1 MPNPPSEERLH
12 IIYTDKTIEM
22 EIYEEKHLFIAA
34 TSAVTYLMLI
44 VFGVVL
50 LGIGREAWWRFP
62 DWAWICSLVVGGL
75 MIAGALYM
83 MWFEFYRYVDLCM
96 GRKPAL
102 IISDSDLQ
110 IYTPFGGYTTIRW
123 SEVADFNNVHT
134 KTRNICYPIY
144 KDDARNKGR
153 YIFLNLYR
161 DAILSDYLTVS
172 EDELLE
178 LLRAHLH

>member
-1 MPNPPSEERLH
+1 
-12 IIYTDKTIEM
+12 
-22 EIYEEKHLFIAA
+22 
-34 TSAVTYLMLI
+34 
-44 VFGVVL
+44 
-50 LGIGREAWWRFP
+50 
-62 DWAWICSLVVGGL
+62 
-75 MIAGALYM
+75 MIAGAHYM
-83 MWFEFYRYVDLCM
+83 IWFLFYRYVDLCM

-123 SEVADFNNVHT
+123 SEVAYFNNVHT

>member
-1 MPNPPSEERLH
+1 
-12 IIYTDKTIEM
+12 M

-34 TSAVTYLMLI
+34 ISAVTYLMLI

-50 LGIGREAWWRFP
+50 LSIGREAWWRFP

-83 MWFEFYRYVDLCM
+83 MWFQFYRYVDLCM

-123 SEVADFNNVHT
+123 SEVAYFNNVHT